1 MVKIQSDIDR
11 TRIKAFNTV
20 KEDLNEEEEYKEESI
35 KQQERRKI
43 PQISI
48 DDRPIV

>member
-20 KEDLNEEEEYKEESI
+20 KEDLNEEEEYKEES
-35 KQQERRKI
+35 
-43 PQISI
+43 S
-48 DDRPIV
+48 